1 MDLRV
6 SDFDDILLLFMK
18 MKKESFSRF
27 GPRHQ
32 QKPFWRGFS
41 SNISE
46 QIQKLLGFNFCMTK
60 HIVVLL
66 IMDMKEAK
74 SDVNG
79 RKEKVCFCYFVLES
93 AKKKTKKGFKNI

>member
-1 MDLRV
+1 
-6 SDFDDILLLFMK
+6 MK

-27 GPRHQ
+27 GTRHQ

-41 SNISE
+41 SDMSE
-46 QIQKLLGFNFCMTK
+46 QIKKSLGFNFCMTK

-79 RKEKVCFCYFVLES
+79 RKEKVCFCDFVLDCYKRNH
-93 AKKKTKKGFKNI
+93 KKVLKHIDPLYIGPV